1 MVEIGQT
8 IQEWTK
14 YNLWKTALNTLSQ
27 MIPNVII
34 DAVLVLLQEKI
45 FCSLAPFEFLL
56 DILGDMI

>member
-1 MVEIGQT
+1 
-8 IQEWTK
+8 
-14 YNLWKTALNTLSQ
+14 

-56 DILGDMI
+56 DILGDMIWQVENCVAVNQHEGHFNVNF